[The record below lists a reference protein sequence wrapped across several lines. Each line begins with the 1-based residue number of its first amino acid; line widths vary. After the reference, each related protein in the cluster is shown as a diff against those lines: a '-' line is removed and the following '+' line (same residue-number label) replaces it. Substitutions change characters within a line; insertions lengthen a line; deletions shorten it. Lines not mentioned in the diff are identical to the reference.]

1 MYTSCTKSA
10 DKNVELTISNSIGK
24 IVLIKGIH
32 VTANTKQSISLD
44 LSALPAGAYLINASE
59 KENNVGRMMLMK
71 M

>member
-1 MYTSCTKSA
+1 MHTSCTKSA

-24 IVLIKGIH
+24 IVLIKEIH

-44 LSALPAGAYLINASE
+44 FSALPAGAYLINASE